1 MRLNIMKDS
10 ERFIGIYDNRIALQ
24 NNNGEVRIVSLVDD
38 DGIRVDKEAEIII
51 GFGDGTVEYGDMDED
66 IEITTF

>member
-51 GFGDGTVEYGDMDED
+51 GFGDGTIEYGDMDED